1 MSTITYS
8 LGISPCP
15 NDTFIFDAL
24 INRRVPLPFA
34 VTAHM
39 ADVEELNTLACRG
52 ALDITKLSLAA
63 ALRVLDRYRL
73 LNSGAALGRGCG
85 PLVVARPGL
94 AQEAFSTARIA
105 IPGRLTTAN
114 LLLSLNDQ
122 LHGPRT
128 EMVFDQIMP
137 ALLAEKA
144 DLGLII
150 HEGRFTYAEKGLSLV
165 LDLGAWWESHTG
177 LPLPLGVIAVRRDLG
192 ERAALDIQEAI
203 QRSLEYAHAAPEDG
217 KEFIRSH
224 AQEMNEAVM
233 SAHIAT
239 FVNDFSRDL
248 GDEGR
253 NAVIALLQTAQKELT
268 AFDPAAPVFPLSTQ
282 TIFAPC
288 GE

>member
-1 MSTITYS
+1 MSTYS

-63 ALRVLDRYRL
+63 ALRVLDRYWL

-94 AQEAFSTARIA
+94 APEAFSTARIA

-114 LLLSLNDQ
+114 LLLALSSRF
-122 LHGPRT
+122 HGPRT
-128 EMVFDQIMP
+128 EMVFDQVMP

-192 ERAALDIQEAI
+192 EHTALNIQEAI
-203 QRSLEYAHAAPEDG
+203 QRSLEYAYAAPEDS
-217 KEFIRSH
+217 KEFIRAH
-224 AQEMNEAVM
+224 AQEMDEAVM

-253 NAVIALLQTAQKELT
+253 DAVVTLLRTAQKELA
-268 AFDPAAPVFPLSTQ
+268 AFDPAAPAFPLSAQ
-282 TIFAPC
+282 TIFAPF
-288 GE
+288 